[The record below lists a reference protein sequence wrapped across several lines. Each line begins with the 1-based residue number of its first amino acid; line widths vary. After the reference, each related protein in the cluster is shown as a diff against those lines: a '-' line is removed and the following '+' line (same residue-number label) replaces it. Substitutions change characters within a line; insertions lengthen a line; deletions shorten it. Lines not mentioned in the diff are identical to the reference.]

1 MMPTT
6 ITVKKDTKK
15 RLSDY
20 KMGSWTYDD
29 VLQILMDHVSLE
41 DISAEHLKE
50 HYRRLEDFKG
60 VSKEEFKKQ
69 LKERLT
75 QGN

>member
-1 MMPTT
+1 MPTT

-29 VLQILMDHVSLE
+29 VLQMLMDHVSLK
-41 DISAEHLKE
+41 DISAEHLEE

-60 VSKEEFKKQ
+60 VSKEEFKKH
-69 LKERLT
+69 LKKRLT

>member
-1 MMPTT
+1 MMATT
-6 ITVKKDTKK
+6 ITVKKKTKE

-29 VLQILMDHVSLE
+29 LLQILMDHVSLE

-50 HYRRLEDFKG
+50 HYRRMEDFEG

-69 LKERLT
+69 LKKRLT